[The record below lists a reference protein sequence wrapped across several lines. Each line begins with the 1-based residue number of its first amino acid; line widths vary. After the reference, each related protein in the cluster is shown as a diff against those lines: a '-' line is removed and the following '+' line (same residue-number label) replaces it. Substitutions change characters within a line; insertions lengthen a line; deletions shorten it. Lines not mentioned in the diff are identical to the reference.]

1 MDEGGASRDG
11 AKRRGVSLGPQ
22 ANQILQR
29 LYEPNLGPGSP
40 YDSGDLQNPISPA
53 KRPLPTQNAVLK
65 PKFKT
70 RMKKNASVATIPNS
84 APPKTRTTVGI
95 LPRESSLVASASMMS
110 LSPGVMHPSLH
121 KASERIRNLRD
132 KSDIRSPT
140 LPAPYEENT
149 GNNQFSADSGS
160 YALLSPA
167 SKAAQRKALATESSF
182 TASLNLDP
190 RYLREFKSGNFLYL
204 RKKKNTDLVM
214 YALEVVEHF
223 EVDRSNYY
231 TMSMEGVTHFTT
243 EHSEFWSLDKWE
255 TEYSRFMKMLA
266 IPFFQKYK
274 TWKNFNM
281 WKQSVR
287 AFKMRNAKKSLNE
300 RLFLLAPSLQSTL
313 LGLRT
318 LCLDV
323 TKLELIRFSPRQT
336 YSLRDFEAEQLK
348 TRAQVTQQLADFSSR
363 SLKMCVKA
371 CDDVIDGF
379 LGLNKISAD
388 HKMTFMERAAL
399 RKQCRTLT
407 NFLRLADFLTIDATI
422 QLTVHS
428 FQRLYAS
435 LAAGKNQTTAP
446 VPENSQPNSKNPGK
460 SGQTTAAPPFTAIFA
475 VAVEMDAATS
485 ALNATPNHDAWNG
498 ALQRA
503 LKEALRMVETPAR
516 HLGHESLAPYTTASA
531 EDEGKDVWSVEQL
544 NVALILNEDAKFSL
558 LTNDIFVAL
567 DEAFEAVEDY
577 MDVFAPFHQIYSE
590 NEGQVTQLM
599 ETYANAPLDFFSESV
614 EKYKAQGQSFT
625 EIPDA
630 ATVGIFRVD
639 SSEFKSRLLPNPEK
653 CILGIRALLPKL
665 MKQTS
670 TALLETLND
679 LSPVAFSTPSTPD
692 AFVNKVVHMT
702 KVSAMLPDLRN
713 RYRRV
718 YEMGVLMDNYD
729 WRVPDDIKEDIILM
743 KEGVLSLEGT
753 VTRFEGEI
761 DSETARFS
769 QIILDSIAP
778 LNRNANMLLEKLDHP
793 KLSTIKTPMSEALS
807 YLQAQEDTLNH
818 LVEESKMLAMFQTQL
833 KQSVSEFNEI
843 NEVAAHFELKM
854 KLWSGLDTWQKL
866 AISYSDTV
874 FDDIDVAAISKQVQ
888 MYVKVA
894 YQAQKQLPGNEAAD
908 LLQKEVEK
916 FKLVLPVVTDLRSP
930 SLKDRHW
937 KQIHA
942 ALGFQMKGEGSMTL
956 GGLIER
962 NVMKHGETI
971 SAVAVSAQQEA
982 VLEEMLKKVTDAWAT
997 TEFEVKPYKES
1008 KDVFVLGSVEE
1019 VTAKLDDSIVTISTI
1034 MGSRFI
1040 GAIQEE
1046 VEGWRKKLV
1055 TLQETLDEWL
1065 LVQKNWMYLENI
1077 FSAPDI
1083 QRQLPDASKIFSH
1096 VDASWKTIM
1105 RRTNENPHVLTSGTF
1120 PGIKETL
1127 QQHNAHLDKIQK
1139 NLEDYLETK
1148 RMAFPR
1154 FYFLSNDELL
1164 EILAQSKN
1172 PQAVQPH
1179 LRKCFENLVKLD
1191 FGDVPGSVDMIAMYS
1206 SENERV
1212 PLGKNLKA
1220 RGNVEDWLKALE
1232 VSMKQSIYKLMK
1244 AGLLDYDS
1252 KARSAWVCDHPGQ
1265 VVATVAQMTWA
1276 RSTEEALNSG
1286 NPVEEMNSWY
1296 KRNLYELNELI
1307 VKIRGDLSSLE
1318 RKVIVALVTTDVH
1331 ARDIVESL
1339 WTEKVDS
1346 VGNFIWQQQLR
1357 YYWDAQADDVL
1368 IRHSDSVIQYGY
1380 EYMGATSRLVIT
1392 PLTDRCW
1399 MTLTGAYGMKLGAAP
1414 AGPAGTGKT
1423 ESSKDL
1429 AKAMAIQCV
1438 VFNCSDQIDYKMM
1451 GKLFRG
1457 LAQAGNWTC
1466 LDEFNRIDIEVLSVV
1481 AQQLLIL
1488 REGRI
1493 QGKEHINFMGIE
1505 RQLKGVFPPCIHD
1518 GTGLCVNC
1526 RDYAV
1531 RGRFR

>member
-1 MDEGGASRDG
+1 MDTDGDGGDSRDG

-22 ANQILQR
+22 ASQILQR

-40 YDSGDLQNPISPA
+40 AGDSTQNAFSPA
-53 KRPLPTQNAVLK
+53 TRSLQAPNAVLK
-65 PKFKT
+65 PKFQS
-70 RMKKNASVATIPNS
+70 RMKKNASVATLPNDG
-84 APPKTRTTVGI
+84 APRVRSGQPPPATASRNMPLST
-95 LPRESSLVASASMMS
+95 SASMMS
-110 LSPGVMHPSLH
+110 LPPGVMHPSLH

-132 KSDIRSPT
+132 KPHISSTTTIRSPRLT
-140 LPAPYEENT
+140 VQREEDER
-149 GNNQFSADSGS
+149 NQIASDSSS
-160 YALLSPA
+160 YALLSPS

-204 RKKKNTDLVM
+204 RKKKNSDLVM

-223 EVDRSNYY
+223 EVDRSDYY

-243 EHSEFWSLDKWE
+243 DHSEFWSLDKWE

-274 TWKNFNM
+274 MWKNFNM

-287 AFKMRNAKKSLNE
+287 TYKMRNAKKALNE

-313 LGLRT
+313 LDLRA

-323 TKLELIRFSPRQT
+323 TKLELIRFSARQT
-336 YSLRDFEAEQLK
+336 YSLRDFELEQQK
-348 TRAQVTQQLADFSSR
+348 TRAQVTQQLADFSAK

-371 CDDVIDGF
+371 CDDVIDSF
-379 LGLNKISAD
+379 LGANKISAD

-428 FQRLYAS
+428 FQRLYTILATGKAQLAS
-435 LAAGKNQTTAP
+435 STAAVATAAAASAAPNGKHTAP
-446 VPENSQPNSKNPGK
+446 GGSTQASSTKMTGKPG
-460 SGQTTAAPPFTAIFA
+460 QVNAAPPFTAIFA
-475 VAVEMDAATS
+475 VAVEMDIVTS
-485 ALNATPNHDAWNG
+485 ALNAAPNHDAWNG
-498 ALQRA
+498 ALQQA

-544 NVALILNEDAKFSL
+544 NVALILNEDAKFSM

-590 NEGQVTQLM
+590 NEGQATQLM

-614 EKYKAQGQSFT
+614 EKYKSQGQSFT

-653 CILGIRALLPKL
+653 CILGIRALIPKL
-665 MKQTS
+665 MKKTS

-702 KVSAMLPDLRN
+702 KVSAMLPDLRS

-769 QIILDSIAP
+769 QVILDSIAP

-793 KLSTIKTPMSEALS
+793 KLSTVKTPMSEALS
-807 YLQAQEDTLNH
+807 YLTAQEDALNQ

-833 KQSVSEFNEI
+833 KQTMSEFSEI

-866 AISYSDTV
+866 SVSYSDTV

-888 MYVKVA
+888 TYVKVA

-908 LLQKEVEK
+908 LLQREVEK

-937 KQIHA
+937 KQIHT
-942 ALGFQMKGEGSMTL
+942 ALGFQMKGESSMTL

-1008 KDVFVLGSVEE
+1008 KDVFVLGSVED

-1105 RRTNENPHVLTSGTF
+1105 RRTNESPHVLTSGTF

-1244 AGLLDYDS
+1244 AGLLDYDT
-1252 KARSAWVCDHPGQ
+1252 KERSVWVCDHPGQ

-1276 RSTEEALNSG
+1276 RSTEEALTSSK
-1286 NPVEEMNSWY
+1286 PVEEMHTWY

-1331 ARDIVESL
+1331 ARDIVE
-1339 WTEKVDS
+1339 
-1346 VGNFIWQQQLR
+1346 
-1357 YYWDAQADDVL
+1357 
-1368 IRHSDSVIQYGY
+1368 
-1380 EYMGATSRLVIT
+1380 
-1392 PLTDRCW
+1392 
-1399 MTLTGAYGMKLGAAP
+1399 
-1414 AGPAGTGKT
+1414 
-1423 ESSKDL
+1423 
-1429 AKAMAIQCV
+1429 
-1438 VFNCSDQIDYKMM
+1438 
-1451 GKLFRG
+1451 
-1457 LAQAGNWTC
+1457 
-1466 LDEFNRIDIEVLSVV
+1466 
-1481 AQQLLIL
+1481 
-1488 REGRI
+1488 
-1493 QGKEHINFMGIE
+1493 
-1505 RQLKGVFPPCIHD
+1505 
-1518 GTGLCVNC
+1518 
-1526 RDYAV
+1526 
-1531 RGRFR
+1531 